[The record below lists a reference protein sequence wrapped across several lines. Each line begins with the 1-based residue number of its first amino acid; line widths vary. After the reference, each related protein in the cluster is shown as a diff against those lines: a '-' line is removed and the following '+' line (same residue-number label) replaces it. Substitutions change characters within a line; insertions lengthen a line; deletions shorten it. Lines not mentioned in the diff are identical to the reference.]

1 MFRFI
6 HAADIHLDSPLKG
19 LELPED
25 APLDESRASSR
36 RALENMVNLAVREEV
51 AFVLIAGDLYDG
63 EWRDFQTSL
72 FFNQCMVKLRDTGI
86 RVFVI
91 SGNHDAANQNTR
103 TLQLPD
109 NVHMFS
115 SRKAETVTVD
125 NINVA
130 VHGQSFANRAVSDN
144 LSLNYPN
151 AKSGHF
157 NIGLLHTAL
166 SGREGHE
173 PYAPCTVDDLRA
185 KGYQYWA
192 LGHVHNREEVQNDPW
207 IVFSGNIQGR
217 HIRETGAKGCT
228 MVTVDR
234 NQVSDVEHIDLD
246 VLRWSL
252 YEVDLKDCLNTDE
265 VCDRV
270 QRVCERALTDGD
282 GRPVIV
288 RLELKG
294 TTPSHQ
300 KLHAQSPYWTEE
312 FRAIAANLGGAGVW
326 LEKVK
331 LRTRE
336 HTDPESLIQ
345 GDTPIGMLL
354 TNLKD
359 LAIDVDKLA
368 DLDTEMTTFLNKL
381 PSEIRGGDDPFDPTD
396 PGQWDEI
403 ISDVK
408 DLLVARLL
416 SEGQVK

>member
-25 APLDESRASSR
+25 APLEEIRAASR
-36 RALENMVNLAVREEV
+36 RALENMVDLAVREEA

-63 EWRDFQTSL
+63 EWRDFQTGL
-72 FFNQCMVKLRDTGI
+72 FFNKCMVKLRNAGI

-91 SGNHDAANQNTR
+91 SGNHDAANQMTG

-115 SRKAETVTVD
+115 SRKAETVPID
-125 NINVA
+125 DLNVA
-130 VHGQSFANRAVSDN
+130 VHGQSFAKRAELDN
-144 LSLNYPN
+144 LSINYPA
-151 AKSGHF
+151 AKSGYF

-173 PYAPCTVDDLRA
+173 PYAPCTVDDLSA

-192 LGHVHNREEVQNDPW
+192 LGHVHNREEVHNDPW

-217 HIRETGAKGCT
+217 HIRETGARGCT
-228 MVTVDR
+228 MVTVDGT
-234 NQVSDVEHIDLD
+234 QVSDVEHIDLD

-252 YEVDLKDCLNTDE
+252 HEVDIKDCLNTDE
-265 VCDRV
+265 VRDRV
-270 QRVCERALTDGD
+270 QGVCERALADGD

-288 RLELKG
+288 RLELTG
-294 TTPSHQ
+294 TTPAHQ

-354 TNLKD
+354 ANLKA
-359 LAIDVDKLA
+359 LAIDVDKPA
-368 DLDTEMTTFLNKL
+368 DLDPEMTTFLNKL
-381 PSEIRGGDDPFDPTD
+381 PPEIRGGDDPFDPTD

-416 SEGQVK
+416 SAGQV